1 MGPDNYKIN
10 IDLTRQVLQLL
21 GPASAQGQQGPAPAC
36 SKQGTDGVI
45 RAYPVSTGKNGIG
58 EMLDSG
64 CTPRGR
70 HSIAEM
76 IGAGHAP
83 NTVFVG
89 RRPTGEIY
97 DADLRLQ
104 FPERDWILTRVIWLQ
119 GEEPGVN
126 QGGTVDTYHRYIYIH
141 GAPDD
146 VQMGVPGSAGCI
158 RMRNHDV
165 IELFELVSEGCEVN
179 LSE

>member
-1 MGPDNYKIN
+1 MGPGDYKIN

-21 GPASAQGQQGPAPAC
+21 GPASARGGQGPAPAAA
-36 SKQGTDGVI
+36 GDVV
-45 RAYPVSTGKNGIG
+45 REFPVSTGVNGNG

-76 IGAGHAP
+76 VGAGHAP

-104 FPERDWILTRVIWLQ
+104 FPERDWILTRIIWLQ
-119 GEEPGVN
+119 GEEPGIN
-126 QGGTVDTYHRYIYIH
+126 QGGTVDTYRRYIYIH

-146 VQMGVPGSAGCI
+146 VPMGVPGSAGCI
-158 RMRNHDV
+158 RMRNDDV
-165 IELFELVSEGCEVN
+165 IELFDLVSEGSEVT

>member
-1 MGPDNYKIN
+1 MQPGNYKIN
-10 IDLTRQVLQLL
+10 IDLTRQVLRLH
-21 GPASAQGQQGPAPAC
+21 GPASGRG
-36 SKQGTDGVI
+36 KQGTAGLT
-45 RAYPVSTGKNGIG
+45 REYPVSTGKNGIG
-58 EMLDSG
+58 ETLDSG

-76 IGAGHAP
+76 IGAGCAP
-83 NTVFVG
+83 DTVFVG

-97 DADLRLQ
+97 NPDLREKY
-104 FPERDWILTRVIWLQ
+104 PGRDWILTRIIWLQ

-126 QGGTVDTYHRYIYIH
+126 RGGTVDTYSRYIYIH

-146 VQMGVPGSAGCI
+146 VKMGVPGSAGCI
-158 RMRNHDV
+158 RMRNRDV

-179 LSE
+179 LFE

>member
-1 MGPDNYKIN
+1 MRPGDYKIN
-10 IDLTRQVLQLL
+10 VDLTRQVLQLL
-21 GPASAQGQQGPAPAC
+21 GPASAQGQ
-36 SKQGTDGVI
+36 QGTDGVI

-104 FPERDWILTRVIWLQ
+104 FPERDWILTRIIWLQ

-126 QGGTVDTYHRYIYIH
+126 KSGTVDTYHRYIYIH

-146 VQMGVPGSAGCI
+146 VQMGIPGSAGCI

-179 LSE
+179 LFE

>member
-1 MGPDNYKIN
+1 MGSDDYKIN

-21 GPASAQGQQGPAPAC
+21 GPAAARGGQGSG
-36 SKQGTDGVI
+36 DVI
-45 RAYPVSTGKNGIG
+45 REYPVSTGINGIG

-104 FPERDWILTRVIWLQ
+104 FPERDWILTRIIWLR
-119 GEEPGVN
+119 GEEPGIN
-126 QGGTVDTYHRYIYIH
+126 QGGTVDTYRRYIYIH

-146 VQMGVPGSAGCI
+146 LQMGVPGSAGCI
-158 RMRNHDV
+158 RMRNKDV
-165 IELFELVSEGCEVN
+165 IELFELVSEGCEVI
-179 LSE
+179 LFE

>member
-1 MGPDNYKIN
+1 MEPDDYKIN
-10 IDLTRQVLQLL
+10 IDLTRQVLQLH
-21 GPASAQGQQGPAPAC
+21 GA
-36 SKQGTDGVI
+36 DGVI
-45 RAYPVSTGKNGIG
+45 REYPVSTGKNGIG

-76 IGAGHAP
+76 IGTGCAP

-89 RRPTGEIY
+89 RRATGEIY
-97 DADLRLQ
+97 EPDLCLQ
-104 FPERDWILTRVIWLQ
+104 FPERDWILTRIIWLQ
-119 GEEPGVN
+119 GEEPGIN
-126 QGGTVDTYHRYIYIH
+126 RGSTVDTYLRYIYIH

-158 RMRNHDV
+158 RMRNSDV
-165 IELFELVSEGCEVN
+165 IELFDLVSEGCEVN
-179 LSE
+179 LFE

>member
-1 MGPDNYKIN
+1 MNAADYRIN
-10 IDLTRQVLQLL
+10 IDLTRQVLQLH
-21 GPASAQGQQGPAPAC
+21 GPAPLLATPGAG
-36 SKQGTDGVI
+36 SARGKQGTAGVI
-45 RAYPVSTGKNGIG
+45 REYPVSTGKNGIG
-58 EMLDSG
+58 EQLDSG

-76 IGAGHAP
+76 IGAGCPP

-89 RRPTGEIY
+89 RRPTGELY
-97 DADLRLQ
+97 EPALRRRY
-104 FPERDWILTRVIWLQ
+104 PGRDWILTRIIWLQ
-119 GEEPGVN
+119 GEEPGFN
-126 QGGTVDTYHRYIYIH
+126 RGGAVDTHSRYIYIH

-146 VQMGVPGSAGCI
+146 VQMGKPGSAGCI
-158 RMRNHDV
+158 RMRNPDV

>member
-1 MGPDNYKIN
+1 MASDDYKIN
-10 IDLTRQVLQLL
+10 IDLTRQLLQLL
-21 GPASAQGQQGPAPAC
+21 GPASARA
-36 SKQGTDGVI
+36 KQGTGAVI
-45 RAYPVSTGKNGIG
+45 REYPVSTGKNGIG
-58 EMLDSG
+58 ETLDSG

-104 FPERDWILTRVIWLQ
+104 FPERDWILTRIIWLR
-119 GEEPGVN
+119 GEEPGIN
-126 QGGTVDTYHRYIYIH
+126 RGGTVDTYRRYIYIH

-146 VQMGVPGSAGCI
+146 LQMGVPGSAGCI
-158 RMRNHDV
+158 RMRNKDV

-179 LSE
+179 LFE

>member
-1 MGPDNYKIN
+1 MGSGDYKIN

-21 GPASAQGQQGPAPAC
+21 GPASARGKQGPVPA
-36 SKQGTDGVI
+36 SGRQETGVVI
-45 RAYPVSTGKNGIG
+45 REYPVSTGINGNG

-70 HSIAEM
+70 HSIAELV
-76 IGAGHAP
+76 GAGYAP

-104 FPERDWILTRVIWLQ
+104 FPERDWILTRIIWLQ
-119 GEEPGVN
+119 GEEPGIN
-126 QGGTVDTYHRYIYIH
+126 QGGTVDTYRRYIYIH

-146 VQMGVPGSAGCI
+146 VPMGVPGSAGCI
-158 RMRNHDV
+158 RMRNNDV
-165 IELFELVSEGCEVN
+165 IELFDLVSEGLEVT

>member
-1 MGPDNYKIN
+1 MGPDDYKIN
-10 IDLTRQVLQLL
+10 VDLTRQVLQLL
-21 GPASAQGQQGPAPAC
+21 GPAPAQG
-36 SKQGTDGVI
+36 KQGTGGVM
-45 RAYPVSTGKNGIG
+45 RAYPVSTGKNGSG

-97 DADLRLQ
+97 DTDLRLQ
-104 FPERDWILTRVIWLQ
+104 FPERDWILTRIIWLQ
-119 GEEPGVN
+119 GEEPGIN
-126 QGGTVDTYHRYIYIH
+126 QGGTVDTYRRYIYIH

-158 RMRNHDV
+158 RMRNRDV
-165 IELFELVSEGCEVN
+165 IELFELVSEGCKVN
-179 LSE
+179 LFE